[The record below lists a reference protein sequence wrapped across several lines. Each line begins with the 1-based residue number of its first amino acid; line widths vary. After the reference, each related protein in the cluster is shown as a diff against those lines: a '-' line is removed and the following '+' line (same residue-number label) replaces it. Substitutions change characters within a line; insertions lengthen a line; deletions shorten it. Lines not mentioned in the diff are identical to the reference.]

1 MSCDSQLLILG
12 NGFDLQCGLKSGFD
26 DFMKTRL
33 DKIKTI
39 HKIIEAE
46 NIEPDTY
53 KNLIRVHGIQTV
65 RDRNLFHWYWKNE
78 LTVWDFILYEDKRQR
93 TWYDIE
99 DCIRKWVDFR
109 PDSGNPGCE
118 PLIKQ
123 VHSDYLSFKNLS
135 SRYTFW
141 TNWDKTPNKR
151 ISRTTEEVI
160 LIYALQYYGCS
171 EEMGSLLRMFLYE
184 LNRYERVFATY
195 LQEQLD
201 EDQEYSDLATV
212 LLLNLINDQ
221 VPQPALTAN
230 PRRQLYTSNPES
242 IGILNFNYTDPRKD
256 DWEGQPEA
264 LNIHGL
270 AGKGG
275 IIFGI
280 DGTNLSAGQNYYAD
294 IVKFTKT
301 YRLMEFSGRPHQ
313 SLIHPYLPNSTEG
326 ATGMIKFFGHS
337 LGDADYSY
345 FQAIFDEVNL
355 YESNTHLIF
364 YYNEERRHQKKNWR
378 TQGLAKQEMF
388 EKVNRLIATYGRTLE
403 NEDHGKNLL
412 HKLLLEGRLTIKQA
426 PTYRIPAYFQ
436 ND

>member
-26 DFMKTRL
+26 DFMETRL

-39 HKIIEAE
+39 RKIIQSE
-46 NIEPDTY
+46 NIELDTY
-53 KNLIRVHGIQTV
+53 NDLIKAHGIQTV
-65 RDRNLFHWYWKNE
+65 RDRNLFNWYWKNE
-78 LTVWDFILYEDKRQR
+78 LTVWDFIFYEDKRQR

-109 PDSGNPGCE
+109 SDSGNPHCE
-118 PLIKQ
+118 PPIKQ
-123 VHSDYLSFKNLS
+123 VHSDYLSFKKRS

-141 TNWDKTPNKR
+141 TSWDKTPNKK

-171 EEMGSLLRMFLYE
+171 EEMGSLLRMFLYQ
-184 LNRYERVFATY
+184 LHKYEYAFAAY

-201 EDQEYSDLATV
+201 EDQEYSDLATD
-212 LLLNLINDQ
+212 LLLNLVNDQ

-230 PRRQLYTSNPES
+230 PRRQLYTSHPES

-256 DWEGQPEA
+256 DWEDQPEA

-270 AGKGG
+270 AGEGG

-301 YRLMEFSGRPHQ
+301 YRLMAFSGRPHR
-313 SLIHPYLPNSTEG
+313 SLVHPYLPNSTEG

-364 YYNEERRHQKKNWR
+364 YYNEERRHQKKSRR
-378 TQGLAKQEMF
+378 TQGLARQEMF
-388 EKVNRLIATYGRTLE
+388 EKVNRLITTYGRTLS

-426 PTYRIPAYFQ
+426 PTYRHSAYFQ